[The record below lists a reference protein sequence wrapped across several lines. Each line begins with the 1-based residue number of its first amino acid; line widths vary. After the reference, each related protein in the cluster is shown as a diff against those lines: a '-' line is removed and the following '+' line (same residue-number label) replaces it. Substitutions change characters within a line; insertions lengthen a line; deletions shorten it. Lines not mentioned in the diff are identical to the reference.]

1 MEYAAV
7 AQSGRAPEVARVR
20 GRSPLSSNLNI
31 RIGSKEF
38 NEFYGIM
45 IGDGTVHHSFNCRY
59 FFTIAEGDEEYAL
72 YIANLIKA
80 LINKEPKLKFRS
92 KAYRIEFKSKHLFNI
107 VTSLGFPIG
116 RKSSTIS
123 IPLELMKGKYV
134 NWLIRGI
141 FDTDGSIFFSSK
153 PGIANYPTLEI
164 TSKSLTL
171 LKQIKDLLRRKYD
184 ITSHVRK
191 SDKAY
196 KIAIYGRKE
205 LAKWIKFINSSHR
218 RKLWLLA
225 RAIRR
230 S

>member
-1 MEYAAV
+1 MKV
-7 AQSGRAPEVARVR
+7 
-20 GRSPLSSNLNI
+20 
-31 RIGSKEF
+31 
-38 NEFYGIM
+38 
-45 IGDGTVHHSFNCRY
+45 
-59 FFTIAEGDEEYAL
+59 
-72 YIANLIKA
+72 

-92 KAYRIEFKSKHLFNI
+92 KAYRIEFKSKYLFSI
-107 VTSLGFPIG
+107 ITSLGFPIG

-123 IPLELMKGKYV
+123 IPLELMKGKHV

-141 FDTDGSIFFSSK
+141 FDTDGTIFFSSK
-153 PGIANYPTLEI
+153 PGIVNYPTLEI

-184 ITSHVRK
+184 ITSHIRK

-205 LAKWIKFINSSHR
+205 LTKWIKFINSSHK
-218 RKLWLLA
+218 RKSRLLA

>member
-1 MEYAAV
+1 MI
-7 AQSGRAPEVARVR
+7 S
-20 GRSPLSSNLNI
+20 
-31 RIGSKEF
+31 SKEF

-45 IGDGTVHHSFNCRY
+45 IGDGTVHHSSSCKY
-59 FFTIAEGDEEYAL
+59 FFTIAEGDKEYAF
-72 YIANLIKA
+72 YVANLVKV

-92 KAYRIEFKSKHLFNI
+92 KAYRIEFKSKYLFSI
-107 VTSLGFPIG
+107 ITSLGFPIG

-123 IPLELMKGKYV
+123 IPLELMKGKHV

-141 FDTDGSIFFSSK
+141 FDTDGTIFFSSK
-153 PGIANYPTLEI
+153 PGIVNYPTLEI

-184 ITSHVRK
+184 ITSHIRK

-196 KIAIYGRKE
+196 RIAIYGRKE
-205 LAKWIKFINSSHR
+205 LTKWIKFINSSHK
-218 RKLWLLA
+218 RKSRLLA